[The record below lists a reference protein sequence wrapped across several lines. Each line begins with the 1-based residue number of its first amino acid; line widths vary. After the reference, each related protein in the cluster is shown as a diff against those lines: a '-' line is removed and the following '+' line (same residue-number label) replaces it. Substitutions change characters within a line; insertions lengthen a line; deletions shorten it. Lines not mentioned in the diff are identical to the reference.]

1 MCRRSEIAHAYEM
14 KRLSEVD
21 VSALH
26 PLLIHIDGMFDSDLT
41 RRHVYIF
48 IGIPITED
56 NPAQELR
63 LAYQNISL
71 RQSI

>member
-1 MCRRSEIAHAYEM
+1 M
-14 KRLSEVD
+14 KSLGQVD
-21 VSALH
+21 VAAAAAL
-26 PLLIHIDGMFDSDLT
+26 LVHIDRQIGTDLT
-41 RRHVYIF
+41 RGHIDIL

-56 NPAQELR
+56 NAAPQLR

>member
-1 MCRRSEIAHAYEM
+1 MYGWSEIAHAYEM
-14 KRLSEVD
+14 KSLGQID
-21 VSALH
+21 VTTAAA
-26 PLLIHIDGMFDSDLT
+26 LLIYIERVLYADLT
-41 RRHVYIF
+41 RRHIDIL

-56 NPAQELR
+56 DATPQLR